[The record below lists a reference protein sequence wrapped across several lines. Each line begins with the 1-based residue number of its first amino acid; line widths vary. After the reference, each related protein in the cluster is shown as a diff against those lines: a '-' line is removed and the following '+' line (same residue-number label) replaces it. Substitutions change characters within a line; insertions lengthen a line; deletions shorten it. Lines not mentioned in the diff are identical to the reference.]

1 MSSPKKT
8 DKNALREADKRLSL
22 LMWYKYL
29 RETSNDAFFPLFSN
43 TSRYLVLKGGGGSG
57 KSIFAG
63 RKILERCVSEHGHR
77 FLVCRKVGK
86 TLRQSCFR
94 QLIGQIIDN
103 YPDVKYTKNESDMV
117 ISFPETGSEILFS
130 GLDDVEKLK
139 SIYNITGIWIEEAS
153 ELLESDFNQLD
164 IRLRGETRY
173 YKQIIITFNPISML
187 HWLKRRFFDAPP
199 ENATVHESNY
209 HDNRFL
215 DEDNKKVLEGYKDT
229 DEYYY
234 MVYCLGQ
241 WGVTGKTVFDARKI
255 SARIDAVMKDP
266 PLKRTGRMVYDYDG
280 VKVDAI
286 GFEDDD
292 RGFLRIYREPEEGHS
307 YILGA
312 DTAGD
317 GSDSAVAQVVDAVT
331 MEQVAVLRDSDIDED
346 LFARQIYSL
355 GKWYNDALIA
365 VEANFSTYPIL
376 ELERLRYPYQYVRE
390 VFDDATHKVQIKY
403 GFQTNAKTR
412 PVLISNLQQIV
423 REHTDCLNDLTTME
437 EMLTFV
443 RNPDTYKPEAEEGA
457 HDDTIMALGIAYLV
471 RDSGQARMP
480 ARIEETKT
488 EWTED
493 MYDDYEAA
501 APDEKE
507 ILLRK
512 WGKPKRWK

>member
-1 MSSPKKT
+1 MSSRKIIDKK
-8 DKNALREADKRLSL
+8 AHREADKRLSL
-22 LMWYKYL
+22 LLWYKGL
-29 RETSNDAFFPLFSN
+29 RETSNDAFFPLFSD

-63 RKILERCVSEHGHR
+63 RKILERCVSEYGHR
-77 FLVCRKVGK
+77 FLVCRKVGNTIK
-86 TLRQSCFR
+86 RSCFD
-94 QLIGQIIDN
+94 QLIGQILN
-103 YPDVKYTKNESDMV
+103 YYPDVKFTKNESNLY
-117 ISFPETGSEILFS
+117 IGFPDTGSEILFS

-173 YKQIIITFNPISML
+173 YKQIIITFNPVNIL
-187 HWLKRRFFDAPP
+187 HWLKKRFFDTLP
-199 ENATVHESNY
+199 ENATVHESTY

-255 SARIDAVMKDP
+255 SARIEAVMRDS

-280 VKVDAI
+280 VKMDAI
-286 GFEDDD
+286 GFADDEK
-292 RGFLRIYREPEEGHS
+292 GFLRIYREPEDGHS

-355 GKWYNDALIA
+355 GKWYNEALIA

-423 REHTDCLNDLTTME
+423 REQTECINDLMTME

-471 RDSGQARMP
+471 RDSGQVRLTSRA
-480 ARIEETKT
+480 ETKT
-488 EWTED
+488 VEWTED
-493 MYDDYEAA
+493 MYEDYENASA
-501 APDEKE
+501 EEKE
-507 ILLRK
+507 MILRK
-512 WGKPKRWK
+512 WGKPERWK

>member
-1 MSSPKKT
+1 MSSRKTMDKK
-8 DKNALREADKRLSL
+8 AHREADKRLSL
-22 LMWYKYL
+22 LLWYKGL
-29 RETSNDAFFPLFSN
+29 RETSNDAFFPLFSD

-63 RKILERCVSEHGHR
+63 RKILERCVSEYGHR
-77 FLVCRKVGK
+77 FLVCRKVGR
-86 TLRQSCFR
+86 TLRNSCFE
-94 QLIGQIIDN
+94 QLIGQLN
-103 YPDVKYTKNESDMV
+103 KYYPDVKYTKNESNMM
-117 ISFPETGSEILFS
+117 ICFPETGSEILFS

-153 ELLESDFNQLD
+153 EIFESDLNQLN

-187 HWLKRRFFDAPP
+187 HWLKRRFFDNTP
-199 ENATVHESNY
+199 EDATIHESTY
-209 HDNRFL
+209 KDNRFL
-215 DEDNKKVLEGYKDT
+215 DEDSKKVLEDYKDT

-255 SARIDAVMKDP
+255 SARIEAVMKDS

-280 VKVDAI
+280 VKVDSI
-286 GFEDDD
+286 GFADDEK
-292 RGFLRIYREPEEGHS
+292 GFLKIYREPEDGHS

-355 GKWYNDALIA
+355 GRWYNDALIA

-423 REHTDCLNDLTTME
+423 REHTDCINDLMTME

-471 RDSGQARMP
+471 RDSGQVRMP
-480 ARIEETKT
+480 KQSEHKTT
-488 EWTED
+488 EWTAD
-493 MYDDYEAA
+493 MYEDYENASA
-501 APDEKE
+501 EEKE
-507 ILLRK
+507 MILRK
-512 WGKPKRWK
+512 WGKPEQWK